1 MATKTKDQP
10 MCPRLTAEEMLDLR
24 SLQLADANLTNSIN
38 ELTQARE
45 KVRNGFTFKADQIA
59 AAYKVDR
66 ERVEFVRESLKF
78 QLKPGVKGKR

>member
-59 AAYKVDR
+59 TAYKVDR

-78 QLKPGVKGKR
+78 QLKPGV